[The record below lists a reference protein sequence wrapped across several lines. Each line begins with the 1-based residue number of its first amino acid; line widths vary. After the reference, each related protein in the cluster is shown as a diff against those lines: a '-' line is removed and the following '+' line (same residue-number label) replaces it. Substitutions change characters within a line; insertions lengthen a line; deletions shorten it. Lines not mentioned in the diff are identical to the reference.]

1 MLGLSNPERVLRRSR
16 SMNLPLQ
23 SPPATSAGQVTLH
36 PPILHPEFVA
46 ASRRSSL
53 PPDSTLA
60 ETYNAMTA
68 DVSVPPSALVACFFD
83 FFHAATRCACYP
95 RNAILDRSTVI
106 LHYLICYLSM

>member
-1 MLGLSNPERVLRRSR
+1 
-16 SMNLPLQ
+16 MNLPLQ

-68 DVSVPPSALVACFFD
+68 DVSVTPSALVACFLT
-83 FFHAATRCACYP
+83 FFMQ
-95 RNAILDRSTVI
+95 RNAVLATLEMLSSTDPQ
-106 LHYLICYLSM
+106 